1 MQGLLLDE
9 LMSKGPPKEKGPGS
23 ATFLGLC
30 RHTTSPCIRRIDLKW
45 YPRRWRLPFLG
56 LSDAPF

>member
-45 YPRRWRLPFLG
+45 YPRRWSRFFW
-56 LSDAPF
+56 SV